1 MAREVHLLKADA
13 PALAGPLIARA
24 AEAAGV
30 AVTVVVMDASVPPA
44 LPAGVRVL
52 RLGAEVDYD
61 GVLDLLFEADRV
73 VAW

>member
-24 AEAAGV
+24 AEAEGA
-30 AVTVVVMDASVPPA
+30 AVTVVVMDASALPA
-44 LPAGVRVL
+44 LPAAVRVL
-52 RLGAEVDYD
+52 RLGADLDYD